1 MALFLFHI
9 LFVYFGKMVSPGL
22 SDSTACQ
29 SFPACIYY
37 ELSPHFWKHKYFC
50 QSHLMV
56 LVVWIAGKITD
67 WMSGRWYNEA
77 LWSNL
82 VMRQVQTKLFVGT
95 ESSQEDILQ
104 VYQRSSQLFSSFRYC
119 RLFLCFAW
127 LTWEH
132 RSRGVVGGNQRRC
145 RLSHWER
152 LGVCREDRTEGINNT
167 WTLRLSPHM
176 AVVIFTCCQGLCWP

>member
-1 MALFLFHI
+1 MNYSI
-9 LFVYFGKMVSPGL
+9 LTDTVISPEL

-29 SFPACIYY
+29 SYPACIYC
-37 ELSPHFWKHKYFC
+37 ELSPQSWRHKYFH

-67 WMSGRWYNEA
+67 WMLGKWYNEGFG
-77 LWSNL
+77 SNL
-82 VMRQVQTKLFVGT
+82 VMRQFQTKLFVGT
-95 ESSQEDILQ
+95 EASQEDILQ
-104 VYQRSSQLFSSFRYC
+104 VYQRSSQIFSSNNRIMFYFRNPTKT
-119 RLFLCFAW
+119 FLTF
-127 LTWEH
+127 EH
-132 RSRGVVGGNQRRC
+132 KRREVIGGNQRRC

-152 LGVCREDRTEGINNT
+152 LGTCREDRTEGINNT